1 MQLESALSA
10 TFPRSR
16 RVWVVLTLSIV
27 LIVVMSIFMQQ
38 SLETLSSGTA
48 WVTQGE
54 RVRFQLAK
62 ILQTLSDLGSGVTSY
77 QLTHEPGLFEPADA
91 ASRDIDPELAELT
104 DLVSG
109 DSAQRPLLAQLTD
122 LTLQREKE
130 TQEQRDRVMQGD
142 VAAVQAAIAGGAP
155 RRTMEAIRQVV
166 SKMQD
171 EEKRVL
177 DVHREATRRAHNTVA
192 AAIWGAALIA
202 ILLLI
207 ALTQVMVRDSRR
219 LRRVQEELA
228 TTLRSVGDAV
238 IATDDTGAVRFINT
252 VAEQLTG
259 WSSNEA
265 RGLPLERVFDIFNEE
280 SGAGVESPVARVLRE
295 NTVVGLANHT
305 ILRARDGKE
314 RPIEDSGAPIRGAD
328 GEIRGVVLVFRDATE
343 ERAARQA
350 LIQSRDALREA
361 DRRKD
366 VFLATLSHE
375 LRNPLAPIRTATRV
389 LETPNLTQQELE
401 RSRSI
406 ISRQVRHMAAL
417 LDDLLDISRI
427 TRGALTLKTETVDL
441 HGVIEAAIETA
452 QPAISA
458 KRHVLNL
465 EWPQHVIRLVADPV
479 RLTQVVANLLTNAA
493 KYTNPGGQIT
503 LGAVQETDKVLIYV
517 RDNGIGIAP
526 EMLPKVF
533 EMFSQIDAG
542 QAHSEG
548 GIGIGLALVKGFVE
562 LHGGTVEVRSK
573 GLNSGSE
580 FIVTLPGG
588 DAGAGTE
595 SRTAGAP
602 SVEGAKPA
610 RRRVLIAD
618 DNRDGAEIMAM
629 LLDQF
634 GYEVQLAFSGPDA
647 VAAAAKYQPHVAILD
662 IGMPGMNGY
671 EVAQRIRA
679 EPWGASIML
688 IAVTGWGQEEDKR
701 KAHEAGFNQHLIKPV
716 DPNVLEALMASAATA
731 PP

>member
-1 MQLESALSA
+1 MQFDSALSA

-27 LIVVMSIFMQQ
+27 LVVVMSIFMQQ
-38 SLETLSSGTA
+38 SLETLNSGTA

-77 QLTHEPGLFEPADA
+77 QVTHDPQLFEPADA
-91 ASRDIDPELAELT
+91 AARDIAPQMAALTELI
-104 DLVSG
+104 SG
-109 DSAQRPLLAQLTD
+109 DSAQAPLLAQLTD
-122 LTLQREKE
+122 LTHQREKE
-130 TQEQRDRVMQGD
+130 TQEQRDRAIQGD
-142 VAAVQAAIAGGAP
+142 VVGVKTAIAGGAA
-155 RRTMEAIRQVV
+155 RRTMEAIRLVV

-171 EEKRVL
+171 EQERVL
-177 DVHREATRRAHNTVA
+177 DIHREATRRAHNEVA

-238 IATDDTGAVRFINT
+238 IATDDAGTVRFINA

-259 WSSNEA
+259 WSSVEA
-265 RGLPLERVFDIFNEE
+265 RGLPLERVFNIFNEE
-280 SGAGVESPVARVLRE
+280 SGASAESPVARVLRE

-305 ILRARDGKE
+305 VLRARDGIE
-314 RPIEDSGAPIRGAD
+314 RPIEDSGAPIRGVD

-427 TRGALTLKTETVDL
+427 TRGALTLKPEIVDL

-458 KRHVLNL
+458 KRHVLNV
-465 EWPQHVIRLVADPV
+465 EWPQQVIRLEADPL

-493 KYTNPGGQIT
+493 KYTKPGGQIT
-503 LGAVQETDKVLIYV
+503 LGAAQESDKVRIFV

-526 EMLPKVF
+526 ELLPKVF
-533 EMFSQIDAG
+533 EMFSQVDAG
-542 QAHSEG
+542 EAHSEG

-562 LHGGTVEVRSK
+562 LHGGSVEAKSD
-573 GLNSGSE
+573 GLDGGSE

-588 DAGAGTE
+588 NAGAGTDAQV
-595 SRTAGAP
+595 AGAP
-602 SVEGAKPA
+602 SSDAAKAA

-634 GYEVQLAFSGPDA
+634 GYDVQLAFTGPDA
-647 VAAAAKYQPHVAILD
+647 VAAAEKYHPHVAILD

-679 EPWGASIML
+679 APWGESIML
-688 IAVTGWGQEEDKR
+688 IAVTGWGQDEDKR
-701 KAHEAGFNQHLIKPV
+701 KAHDAGFNQHLIKPV
-716 DPNVLEALMASAATA
+716 DPNILESLMAAAAAA
-731 PP
+731 P